1 MTEVKAGF
9 MIYLAVVNM
18 AGFFLMG
25 LDKWKAKNRKW
36 RISEK
41 TLFGVSI
48 LGGSVGAWAGMYIF
62 HHKTKHWYF
71 VVGIPLILAVQITVF
86 LLTFK
91 I

>member
-1 MTEVKAGF
+1 